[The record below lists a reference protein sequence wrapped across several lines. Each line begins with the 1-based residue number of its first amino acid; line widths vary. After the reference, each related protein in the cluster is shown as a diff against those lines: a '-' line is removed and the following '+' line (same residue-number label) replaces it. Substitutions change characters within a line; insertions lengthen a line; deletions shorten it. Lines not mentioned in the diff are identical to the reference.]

1 VLEERNVL
9 GGKVAAWKDEDGDW
23 YETGLHIFFG
33 AYPNMLQLFEE
44 LGIRERLQWKKHAM
58 IFAMPQAGKFSR
70 FDFPNLPGPF
80 DGLVA
85 ILHNSEMISFP
96 DKLKFGIA
104 LISAAVKGQD

>member
-1 VLEERNVL
+1 
-9 GGKVAAWKDEDGDW
+9 
-23 YETGLHIFFG
+23 
-33 AYPNMLQLFEE
+33 
-44 LGIRERLQWKKHAM
+44 M